1 MMKQKYLT
9 PLLLVLFTSFFI
21 NDVLANTMDVYWA
34 IKRMYQPN
42 QNKHYLELFY
52 LIPGNTLEYKKNSN
66 GKFQSSII
74 ASVEV
79 YNSDELL
86 NQEKYILNS
95 PEYNTSDGVVINLS
109 DLMRLEVPEDSLHVI
124 FKLIDKND
132 SLFFYSSVVDITIS
146 QNPIAFLSD
155 IILINEIREGD
166 PSSNFYRNGKIITP
180 KFFSYYPSEINK
192 LTFYTEF
199 YQPKQ
204 KENYVLKHLITD
216 ENNVLIEQYASF
228 KKISNKNFEAVLSS
242 FDISKLPSGNYY
254 LYAELRDSKNT
265 IVERKRISFQRNN
278 KIEVEIDN
286 PNELGVIAKNF
297 AKKYDLKSMKY
308 HIEGI
313 IPIADEFEKAA
324 IQGLLK
330 SDDLAQLQNY
340 FYAFWT
346 KRDKTNPESSW
357 MIYAES
363 VQFADKD
370 FGTSTERGALSERGM
385 IYLKYGKPVER
396 VERPNSE
403 IGQYEVWYYE
413 FVEDRSTVYFVF
425 MNTNRITEEFFL
437 VHSNLN
443 NEQFSRFWDLKIKE
457 GNY

>member
-1 MMKQKYLT
+1 MKQKYLT
-9 PLLLVLFTSFFI
+9 PLLLVMFISFFA
-21 NDVLANTMDVYWA
+21 NNLFANTMDVYWA

-95 PEYNTSDGVVINLS
+95 PEYNSADGEVINLS
-109 DLMRLEVPEDSLHVI
+109 DLVRLEVPQDTLHVI
-124 FKLIDKND
+124 FKLMDKND
-132 SLFFYSSVVDITIS
+132 SLYFYSSVVDITIS
-146 QNPIAFLSD
+146 ENSEAFLSD
-155 IILINEIREGD
+155 ILLVNEIKEGD
-166 PSSNFYRNGKIITP
+166 PSSNFYRNGRIMTP
-180 KFFSYYPSEINK
+180 KFFTYYPTEIDK

-204 KENYVLKHLITD
+204 EENYVLKHLIAD
-216 ENNVLIEQYASF
+216 ENNLLIERYSSF
-228 KKISNKNFEAVLSS
+228 KKISNKKFEAVLSS

-278 KIEVEIDN
+278 NILNDDVDDV
-286 PNELGVIAKNF
+286 NELGAITKNF
-297 AKKYDLKSMKY
+297 ARKYDLKSIKY
-308 HIEGI
+308 HIEGLK
-313 IPIADEFEKAA
+313 PIANEFEKSA

-357 MIYAES
+357 MTYAEN

-385 IYLKYGKPVER
+385 VYLKYGKPVER

-413 FVEDRSTVYFVF
+413 FIEERSTIYFVF

-443 NEQFSRFWDLKIKE
+443 TERYSRFWDLKIRE